1 MNITAGPDLE
11 PGESEGAGNCECVRL
26 PYRHLCNEIKTP
38 SRSVPPGRGDSGERR
53 LSLAARA
60 ECAQAQGAERH
71 SLNSWFMSACW
82 PGAARKSAGS
92 ISHRS
97 AIQSLPQNKGPEGPQ
112 VCQGRGLDQ
121 SRSGGPKRCSE
132 QLSSCKQTAAPAST
146 KARARWNAPL
156 FSPDNPRI
164 HCCQAPS
171 GTGPKTRL
179 PAFWDQGG
187 RLMLWATVA
196 NCSALF
202 THSNMGNSTTPQ
214 LQAGQ
219 CEGKESPPVE
229 H

>member
-121 SRSGGPKRCSE
+121 SRSGGPSPIRH
-132 QLSSCKQTAAPAST
+132 
-146 KARARWNAPL
+146 RAK
-156 FSPDNPRI
+156 D
-164 HCCQAPS
+164 APS
-171 GTGPKTRL
+171 CLLVTL
-179 PAFWDQGG
+179 
-187 RLMLWATVA
+187 
-196 NCSALF
+196 SAA
-202 THSNMGNSTTPQ
+202 HRGNMGNSTTPQ